1 GLSPAAG
8 YRRASCYRSCSSLRR
23 RRLSRNRVEQRGVF
37 TSELGYCS
45 SSTGSSPTSRVAYHK
60 FVRITL
66 WRVDVSRL
74 GLVKCFF
81 LSAALTRNSLWGDAS
96 HAWA

>member
-1 GLSPAAG
+1 MSERHEPD
-8 YRRASCYRSCSSLRR
+8 RAS
-23 RRLSRNRVEQRGVF
+23 NRVEQRGVF

-45 SSTGSSPTSRVAYHK
+45 SSTGSSPTSRVPYHK

-66 WRVDVSRL
+66 WRVDVNRL

-81 LSAALTRNSLWGDAS
+81 LSAALTRNRYGVDAG